1 MEDSLSEATPHFL
14 NIGAQLRRNPL
25 SPMRYPGGKG
35 ILGDY
40 FVNLLNQLPH
50 IDTYIEPFAGGAG
63 TACAV
68 LLNTQ
73 VQKVVI
79 NDLDI
84 AVFSFWEAVKSEPDR
99 LCHEIRDAELSISKW
114 REHQRRYKTLYASGV
129 PSFELGFSFFYLNRT
144 SRSGLVSGGVIG
156 GLEQSGKY
164 KIDARFNRKT
174 LVSRIERLSRESAR
188 LCISNQDAID
198 LLKQSSGQDNSLFY
212 LDPPYVVQGPKLYLS
227 RYDTTKHRSLSDTLI
242 DLRHLHWAL
251 SYDNE
256 PEIIALYSAF
266 KRTSFTLGYSANRR
280 YQGSEVMFFS
290 TGLEMELLDKGFQR

>member
-1 MEDSLSEATPHFL
+1 
-14 NIGAQLRRNPL
+14 
-25 SPMRYPGGKG
+25 MRYPGGKG

-40 FVNLLNQLPH
+40 FVTLLKQLPD

-73 VQKVVI
+73 IRKVVI

-84 AVFSFWEAVKSEPDR
+84 AVYSFWEAVKSDPER
-99 LCHEIRDAELSISKW
+99 LCQEIQTAELSVPKW
-114 REHQRRYKTLYASGV
+114 RDHQKRYKKLYASGV

-156 GLEQSGKY
+156 GLNQTGKD

-174 LVSRIERLSRESAR
+174 LVSRIKRLSQESER
-188 LCISNQDAID
+188 LCISNLDAIE
-198 LLKQSSGQDNSLFY
+198 LLKNSSQQDRSLFY

-227 RYDTTKHRSLSDTLI
+227 RYDSKKHQSLSDTLM
-242 DLRHLHWAL
+242 DLRHLNWAL

-256 PEIIALYSAF
+256 PEINALYSTF
-266 KRTSFTLGYSANRR
+266 RRTSFALGYSANRR
-280 YQGSEVMFFS
+280 YQGNEVMFFS
-290 TGLEMELLDKGFQR
+290 AGLEKALLLK